1 MVTDAE
7 LRAALSRERIRLHLK
22 VLPVTLVTSLA
33 VGALLAFAVGA
44 SQPVWAAAW
53 CTALA
58 LALAARAAVGAAQHH
73 DTEAVAHAEAWL
85 RRHRLAFLGHGAV
98 WGLLA
103 LATGQ
108 PPLSDSAEL
117 AVFALAAITAGA
129 FVHATFDL
137 RASVAFAALPV
148 LGMVLGA
155 LRAPGTQATAMW
167 LLALVIVAV
176 GVVGARR
183 GQRTLGEAIRLRLAA
198 QQRAEEARAQAERA
212 DGAYRQL
219 DHQHQLMK
227 DLLQNTRQ
235 GFWFIDTDARTTDL
249 NPGMANLL
257 GRPREDVLG
266 RRAHEFVAPEAL
278 PELERELQQR
288 ARGELGHYEVS
299 LLRPDGTRVHCLC
312 QASPL
317 RDADGR
323 RIGSV
328 GLWTDISERRRAEA
342 TLRGYELAVN
352 SITEVV
358 SVVDT
363 DERYLLV
370 NEAWTRYTGV
380 PREQA
385 LGIPAVVAA
394 PTVVAPERRR
404 AVQDCV
410 ATGRVQVAR
419 IRDICEGHERL
430 LETTYYPQTGDD
442 GRVQT
447 IAMVTRDITV
457 AERQRT
463 ALEAR
468 EAAQRALLDA
478 FPGHIAR
485 LDASFVF
492 TFVNRR
498 LAALLGLPP
507 EDLVG
512 RPVAEVLGPRRAAR
526 VQEAARRALAGE
538 TVDFEMHRVQR
549 PGGPPV
555 DLHVTLVR
563 GSDPQT
569 AATALYGFAVD
580 ITARKEAEGALRES
594 EAELRALLAAFPG
607 YITAVNRDNR
617 YIYVSDRSA
626 AVFGRPASDLIG
638 LRVDEALPGE
648 RAMQVCAQLDRAR
661 AGWPSVAV
669 RHYVDPADGRVI
681 VMEITHVAGPLQ
693 ADGRRTTYAFGV
705 DITARHRAEE
715 ALIAARDEAERAN
728 RAKSE
733 FLSHMSHELRTPM
746 NAILGFGQLLQSD
759 QRPPLAPQQQGWVE
773 EILRGAGHLLE
784 LINEILDLG
793 RIEAGEMKLD
803 RVPVPLAPLLGEGLA
818 LVQGL
823 AVSFGVPLRPLPEGL
838 DGLAVQADRRRL
850 KQVLLNLLANAIK
863 YNRPGGDVLVAVQD
877 EGSTLR
883 LSVRDRGPGLTP
895 QEQARLFQPFER
907 LAASRSGIEGTGIG
921 LALSRR
927 LVQAMGGEIGVDSRP
942 GEGSDFWLRLPR
954 ATPGAAMP
962 ALPAPRAP
970 APEPTAGLHT
980 VLYIEDNE
988 VNVALM
994 AAMLERLPGVR
1005 LLSALHP
1012 HEGLKLAQQAR
1023 PALVLLDM
1031 QLPEIDG
1038 FGVLARLRADPA
1050 TQHVPVIAVSANA
1063 LQGDIDA
1070 ALAAGFDEYLT
1081 KPVPLD
1087 DLLATVRRRLG
1098 GG

>member
-22 VLPVTLVTSLA
+22 VLPVTLITSVT

-44 SQPVWAAAW
+44 LQPVWAAAW
-53 CTALA
+53 CMALGVA
-58 LALAARAAVGAAQHH
+58 LSARAAVGAAQHR
-73 DTEAVAHAEAWL
+73 DPEAVAHAEAWL
-85 RRHRLAFLGHGAV
+85 RRHRLAFVGHGAV

-103 LATGQ
+103 LAAGQ
-108 PPLSDSAEL
+108 PPLRDSAEL
-117 AVFALAAITAGA
+117 AVFALAAITAGS

-137 RASVAFAALPV
+137 RASVGFAAFPV

-155 LRAPGTQATAMW
+155 LRAPGAQATAMW

-183 GQRTLGEAIRLRLAA
+183 GQRTMGEAIRLRLAA
-198 QQRAEEARAQAERA
+198 QQRADEAREQAERA

-235 GFWFIDTDARTTDL
+235 GFWFIDTAARTSDL
-249 NPGMANLL
+249 NPGMAHLL
-257 GRPREDVLG
+257 GRPREDVIG
-266 RRAHEFVAPEAL
+266 RRAHEFVAPEDL
-278 PELERELQQR
+278 PLLERELSQR
-288 ARGELGHYEVS
+288 ARGELGSYEVT

-317 RDADGR
+317 RDADGQ

-363 DERYLLV
+363 NERYLLV

-385 LGIPAVVAA
+385 LGVPAVVAA

-410 ATGRVQVAR
+410 ATGLVQVAR
-419 IRDICEGHERL
+419 IRDVCDGHERL
-430 LETTYYPQTGDD
+430 LETTYYPQTGED
-442 GRVQT
+442 GRVET

-492 TFVNRR
+492 TFANRR
-498 LAALLGLPP
+498 LAALLGLRP

-512 RPVAEVLGPRRAAR
+512 RPVAGVLGPRRAAR

-538 TVDFEMHRVQR
+538 TVDFEMNRVHR

-569 AATALYGFAVD
+569 AAIALYGFAVD
-580 ITARKEAEGALRES
+580 ITARKEAE
-594 EAELRALLAAFPG
+594 AA
-607 YITAVNRDNR
+607 
-617 YIYVSDRSA
+617 
-626 AVFGRPASDLIG
+626 LIG
-638 LRVDEALPGE
+638 
-648 RAMQVCAQLDRAR
+648 
-661 AGWPSVAV
+661 
-669 RHYVDPADGRVI
+669 
-681 VMEITHVAGPLQ
+681 
-693 ADGRRTTYAFGV
+693 
-705 DITARHRAEE
+705 
-715 ALIAARDEAERAN
+715 ARDEAERAN

-803 RVPVPLAPLLGEGLA
+803 RVPVALAPLLGEGLA

-823 AVSFGVPLRPLPEGL
+823 AASCGVPLRPLPDGL

-863 YNRPGGDVLVAVQD
+863 YNRPGGDVVLAVQD
-877 EGSTLR
+877 EGATLR
-883 LSVRDRGPGLTP
+883 LFVRDRGPGLTL

-927 LVQAMGGEIGVDSRP
+927 LVEAMGGEIGVDSRP

-954 ATPGAAMP
+954 ATPGTAMP

-1031 QLPEIDG
+1031 QLPDLDG

-1050 TQHVPVIAVSANA
+1050 TRHVPVVAVSANA

-1098 GG
+1098 RG